1 MVVVVDLD
9 LDRVKEG
16 LLGVSMQVDHVVLV
30 VVGLLL
36 MRLTPG
42 KMDLEEEEDWLFSR
56 EGGRE
61 GSG

>member
-42 KMDLEEEEDWLFSR
+42 KMDNTLQI
-56 EGGRE
+56 EGYY
-61 GSG
+61 